1 VLIAIIISARETV
14 QDFDMLRRMADEELI
29 RELQHLRTA
38 GGLTV
43 AKIEASPL
51 LLKALRT
58 QSPEEA
64 MEAFKQQLDK
74 LSDDD
79 ERVLSNAFNLSGR
92 GLATQ
97 FERRAGYAAE
107 FNTVDSV
114 VERWEDI
121 AMRNLASLM
130 GS

>member
-1 VLIAIIISARETV
+1 
-14 QDFDMLRRMADEELI
+14 MLPRMADDELI

-79 ERVLSNAFNLSGR
+79 KRVLSNAFNLSGGWIGNPVR
-92 GLATQ
+92 AQSGL
-97 FERRAGYAAE
+97 RR
-107 FNTVDSV
+107 
-114 VERWEDI
+114 
-121 AMRNLASLM
+121 
-130 GS
+130 

>member
-1 VLIAIIISARETV
+1 
-14 QDFDMLRRMADEELI
+14 MLRRMADDELI

-121 AMRNLASLM
+121 AMAIWPPLWAVNANASANA
-130 GS
+130 SND

>member
-1 VLIAIIISARETV
+1 
-14 QDFDMLRRMADEELI
+14 MLRRMADDELI

-79 ERVLSNAFNLSGR
+79 KRVLSNAFNLSGL